1 MRIKQLQDE
10 LCRLNSEQE
19 RLQIELTRVNR
30 EKKLIEKQIK
40 EEKKS
45 HEEKTELEEKI
56 YQSMSKIVGSIKR
69 TTSRNDQDRLILSV
83 ERMDFSEDS
92 LAGWTQVMFITRKK
106 LILLKNEENEFT
118 DSVTER
124 MTSFQLKILAKNSS
138 LDQKWIRRSDLS
150 TETGKW
156 EYLGPADR
164 LISCGGEAIV
174 LKTESVQYSSK
185 KSMAVRVQAFDPNL
199 FVDDFSLDS
208 FLVEI
213 NVFSD
218 FANAVA
224 PTKTEA
230 FRNGRK
236 PPKDSRPCHKNVLK
250 HYYNIRFFD
259 KIDDGKQ
266 DCLEHT
272 IIFTPDLPHSLVV
285 SSCSNVAKLKKSCRN
300 QVLRG

>member
-213 NVFSD
+213 NVFSEMEESLLKILGP
-218 FANAVA
+218 A
-224 PTKTEA
+224 TKM
-230 FRNGRK
+230 
-236 PPKDSRPCHKNVLK
+236 C
-250 HYYNIRFFD
+250 
-259 KIDDGKQ
+259 
-266 DCLEHT
+266 
-272 IIFTPDLPHSLVV
+272 
-285 SSCSNVAKLKKSCRN
+285 
-300 QVLRG
+300 